1 MSFRLLSNSTSDE
14 YCSVFDTDDSFT
26 SYVQFLLA
34 VMALASLWFKR
45 QRETPRRDIITWSL
59 DVGKM
64 GGGAVYAHIANM
76 LVAKLVSTN
85 VRGSNALNDECA
97 WYAMNF
103 LIDTSFGLLFSILF
117 LGMVEKYSRK
127 YNWVTLKDNGVYL
140 GPNKFKTWR
149 NQCLVWIGILT
160 AVKIILTSFLWF
172 FSGFFAVV
180 GDVLFKPMQGSKK
193 FELVFVM
200 VFFPGVLNVMY
211 FWIADSYLKQSHP
224 EGSEPMALDDESG
237 GDYHLSN
244 EGEGR
249 GRTGSDPMMMNS
261 SAGNLGLLTEE
272 VVLGKGKTKK
282 KGKGAFEMTSI
293 VPEEPV
299 WLKQAEKDSA
309 DRYHGIDD
317 MAL

>member
-1 MSFRLLSNSTSDE
+1 MFFLNLCRGRRSELYITYRRNLFCVATLFPLLCYSNSFTVFARSLLSLSRSLLIV
-14 YCSVFDTDDSFT
+14 VF
-26 SYVQFLLA
+26 
-34 VMALASLWFKR
+34 R
-45 QRETPRRDIITWSL
+45 
-59 DVGKM
+59 
-64 GGGAVYAHIANM
+64 
-76 LVAKLVSTN
+76 
-85 VRGSNALNDECA
+85 
-97 WYAMNF
+97 
-103 LIDTSFGLLFSILF
+103 
-117 LGMVEKYSRK
+117 
-127 YNWVTLKDNGVYL
+127 
-140 GPNKFKTWR
+140 
-149 NQCLVWIGILT
+149 
-160 AVKIILTSFLWF
+160 
-172 FSGFFAVV
+172 
-180 GDVLFKPMQGSKK
+180 

-237 GDYHLSN
+237 GDYHHSN

-299 WLKQAEKDSA
+299 WLKQAEKGSA
-309 DRYHGIDD
+309 DRYHGIGD